1 MKIGINK
8 ITETNHKAI
17 YELKRVTLS
26 KESRKISSTAI
37 LYLQPGHAN
46 SGSSESDLVSG
57 KMNEAVIDTIVIQHD
72 NNI

>member
-26 KESRKISSTAI
+26 KESQKISGTA
-37 LYLQPGHAN
+37 
-46 SGSSESDLVSG
+46 VSRISNLG
-57 KMNEAVIDTIVIQHD
+57 TQIQGRHKAT
-72 NNI
+72 